1 MDIIKCVDRYVK
13 NKTEFAKGKKDDG
26 MKKIKCFL
34 LALIASSSN
43 LIAVAQTDPANVQ
56 MADTMRSNGKIYVV
70 VAVILTILAGLVL
83 YIVRLDKKISR
94 LEKEK

>member
-1 MDIIKCVDRYVK
+1 MDCYFK
-13 NKTEFAKGKKDDG
+13 NKTEFAERKKDDG
-26 MKKIKCFL
+26 MKKLKYFL
-34 LALIASSSN
+34 LALMACSIN
-43 LIAVAQTDPANVQ
+43 LFAVAQTDPANVQ

-70 VAVILTILAGLVL
+70 IAVILTILAGLVL

>member
-1 MDIIKCVDRYVK
+1 MDRYVE
-13 NKTEFAKGKKDDG
+13 NKIEFAQRKKDDG
-26 MKKIKCFL
+26 MKKLKYFL
-34 LALIASSSN
+34 LALIVCGSN
-43 LIAVAQTDPANVQ
+43 LFAVAQTDPANVQ

-70 VAVILTILAGLVL
+70 IAVILTILAGLVL

>member
-1 MDIIKCVDRYVK
+1 MDRYVE
-13 NKTEFAKGKKDDG
+13 NKTEFAERKKDDG
-26 MKKIKCFL
+26 MKKLKYFL
-34 LALIASSSN
+34 LTLIAGSSN
-43 LIAVAQTDPANVQ
+43 LIVLAQPDPANVQ

-83 YIVRLDKKISR
+83 YIVRLDRKISR

>member
-1 MDIIKCVDRYVK
+1 MDRYVK
-13 NKTEFAKGKKDDG
+13 NKTEFAKGKKDDS
-26 MKKIKCFL
+26 MKKIKYFL
-34 LALIASSSN
+34 LTLIANSSN
-43 LIAVAQTDPANVQ
+43 LIAVAQTDPSNVQ